1 MTKTYAQCHYTH
13 THTYTDTHLLTCD
26 AAGYATKNGTEKG
39 KARFANDIKALHM
52 YVTSHTDTPAHTHT
66 HSAMLAATEKKRQ
79 EIGGERDRAMSKS

>member
-66 HSAMLAATEKKRQ
+66 LSYAGCHREKEAR
-79 EIGGERDRAMSKS
+79 ERGGERDRATSKS